1 MKSTRRGFCV
11 GCSTAI
17 ASLAGSRFNSLAFG
31 GQAGINDDILLVIF
45 LRGGIDGLNLVPPTT
60 HPDRQY
66 YEIARNDIQVPLSGS
81 FAALDVGGGFGL
93 HRGAQRLH
101 ELYQDGNVAIVQA
114 TGMTTVSTRSHFDAM
129 EFMELGTPGSSSSS
143 SGWLARHLSTA
154 TNLPTEVI
162 MPSLAV
168 GSLEPTSL
176 LGSEDTASLG
186 NVNNFSLQ
194 MGPGQWRSAH
204 RTALRQLINNGST
217 GLHFSCGRALDAV
230 DIVELNVDGG
240 YTPEN
245 GAQYPS
251 GSFGNNLRAIAQ
263 IIKIGL
269 GLRIATLDLGGWDTH
284 NGQGNDGGG
293 FFFDNVE
300 QLSEGLHAFY
310 TDMDGGGGTPSYNPR
325 ITTVVMSEFGRRLRE
340 NANNGTD
347 HGSGNNMLVIGGS
360 VNGGLYGNWPG
371 IADEQLFDNADLAVT
386 TDYRQV
392 LTEILVRRLNNT
404 AIGTIFPGYVPDYQ
418 NVGPLGVVEGPDL
431 VIDSPAVFEDGFE
444 NGTVPWTLTQTG

>member
-31 GQAGINDDILLVIF
+31 GQAGFNDDILLVVF

-60 HPDRQY
+60 HPDRGH
-66 YEIARNDIQVPLSGS
+66 YETYRNDIQVPVSGS
-81 FAALDVGGGFGL
+81 NSALDIGSGFGL

-101 ELYQDGNVAIVQA
+101 ELYQDGHVAIVQA

-129 EFMELGTPGSSSSS
+129 EYMELGTPGSGSSTT
-143 SGWLARHLSTA
+143 GWLARHLSTA
-154 TNLPTEVI
+154 TNLPTEVV

-176 LGSEDTASLG
+176 LGSDDTASLG
-186 NVNNFSLQ
+186 NVNSFSLQ
-194 MGPGQWRSAH
+194 MGPGGWRSAH
-204 RTALRQLINNGST
+204 RTALRQLINNGSSP
-217 GLHFSCGRALDAV
+217 LHFSCGRALDAV
-230 DIVELNVDGG
+230 DIVELNVEGG
-240 YTPEN
+240 YTPDN
-245 GAQYPS
+245 GADYPS

-310 TDMDGGGGTPSYNPR
+310 TDMDGGGGTPSYNPK
-325 ITTVVMSEFGRRLRE
+325 ITTVVMSEFGRRVRE

-347 HGSGNNMLVIGGS
+347 HGSGNNLLVIGGS
-360 VNGGLYGNWPG
+360 VNGGLYGTWPG
-371 IADEQLFDNADLAVT
+371 LAEEQLFDNADLAVT

-392 LTEILVRRLNNT
+392 LTEILVRRLQNT
-404 AIGTIFPGYVPDYQ
+404 AIGTIFPGYVPDYLS
-418 NVGPLGVVEGPDL
+418 NGPLGVVQGTDL
-431 VIDSPAVFEDGFE
+431 TIDSPAVFVDGFE
-444 NGTVPWTLTQTG
+444 NGTVPWSLTQS